1 MKRITRVT
9 TGSGDKGRT
18 GLANGHRIEK
28 DSARVETIGTV
39 DELNS
44 HLGLALA
51 LGPCPEL
58 AAPLRAIQNDLFH
71 LGADLALPAA
81 PEAEPARA
89 APRIAARHVAA
100 LEEQIGGWVAL
111 LGPLPEFIL
120 PGGSPAAAALH
131 VARTVCRRAERLAVA
146 LAREEPVSAHAL
158 AYLNRLSDALFVMA
172 RLDNLRRGRPET
184 LWNTRA

>member
-1 MKRITRVT
+1 MKRITRVST
-9 TGSGDKGRT
+9 KSGDKGQT
-18 GLANGHRIEK
+18 GLADGHRVEK
-28 DSARVETIGTV
+28 DSRRVAVYGTV

-58 AAPLRAIQNDLFH
+58 AAPLRALQNDLFH
-71 LGADLALPAA
+71 LGADLASPLGPGD
-81 PEAEPARA
+81 EPKRLG
-89 APRIAARHVAA
+89 PRIEARHVTG
-100 LEEQIGGWVAL
+100 LEEQIDEWVAV

-146 LAREEPVSAHAL
+146 LAREEPVSAESL
-158 AYLNRLSDALFVMA
+158 TYLNRLSDALFVMA
-172 RLDNLRRGRPET
+172 RLDNMRHGRAET
-184 LWNTRA
+184 PWNSRA